1 MFPRPRQRCVLPYT
15 GISSQTTPEKETE
28 QKFHWPDRPEEGRFS
43 VVLRAPGA
51 YAMNKS
57 TIGILLV
64 LLGAV
69 GAAWGQT
76 ALPTFYSGPWSG
88 ATLPAGWTAGGLRSS
103 DYADNY
109 DGVDGNAAGFDHA
122 GDWIKINFNG
132 SPSTVTYWS
141 KGNSLSGN
149 YTFKVQ
155 ESANGSTWTDVAV
168 FNSGN
173 PIPNS
178 PATKYTNNLLST
190 SRYVQFLYVTKA
202 AGNVGLDGVTVSGP
216 SVPTVTFDPA
226 GNQSIPVSNLLT
238 LAVTVTPSGSG
249 IQNWSL
255 LTGYAGASSLAGGV
269 FQMTPAAG
277 DANKTFTLT
286 VVATNAVGTASNSV
300 QISVTPYTP
309 PVPVVTFSPAPPYEI
324 MATETQKLG
333 VAVSPAGSGIQS
345 WTLLPAYA
353 GSATLVGT
361 NFTFVPAQT
370 DGPNTYTLSVIA
382 TNVHGSSTGTASIAV
397 AEYVTPPP
405 PGSYIITFEDATK
418 GTYAAGNVTLN
429 GREWELAET
438 YIGNLETDRK
448 FGGKAARVRYSD
460 TLLAALTSQ
469 SPLLSGGVGWI
480 SLWYAAYGNDVSN
493 APAFAIEIS
502 ESLAG
507 GWIAV
512 DSFDAAGVS
521 NLTYRSVDVDVNI
534 PIYVRIRAVSGRPE
548 GRANIDN
555 ITITPYT
562 SGAGT
567 PYEAFLLQYNV
578 TPGDPGTAEGED
590 LDGDGATNLQ
600 EFNASPKT
608 NPYDEASKP

>member
-51 YAMNKS
+51 YAMNKARM
-57 TIGILLV
+57 TGLMFLLWE
-64 LLGAV
+64 
-69 GAAWGQT
+69 AAAFGQA
-76 ALPTFYSGPWSG
+76 ALPTFYSGPWFSG
-88 ATLPAGWTAGGLRSS
+88 PLPSGWTKQSLGA
-103 DYADNY
+103 DYKTDY
-109 DGVDGNAAGFDHA
+109 DGSGGTAAKFDGS
-122 GDWIKINFNG
+122 GDFIQIYFNG
-132 SPSTVTYWS
+132 APGQVSYYTQ
-141 KGNSLSGN
+141 GNSLSGD
-149 YTFKVQ
+149 YTYKVQ
-155 ESANGSTWTDVAV
+155 ESANGSAWTDVEV

-173 PIPNS
+173 PIS
-178 PATKYTNNLLST
+178 ASVVAHTNNLAPA
-190 SRYVQFLYVTKA
+190 SRYVKFLYVTKA

-216 SVPTVTFDPA
+216 SVPTVTFDPV